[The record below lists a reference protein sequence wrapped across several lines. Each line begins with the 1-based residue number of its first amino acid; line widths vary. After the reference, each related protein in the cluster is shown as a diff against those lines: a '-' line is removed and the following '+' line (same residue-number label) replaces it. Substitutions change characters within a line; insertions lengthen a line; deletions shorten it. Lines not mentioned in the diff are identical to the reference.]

1 MRFEFSVWKEI
12 AEMWWAEVWNNYSID
27 FGLIS
32 GFVLNVEEMET
43 VFGLRMFSLNFF
55 GIRRTLR
62 CQSGIKRGR
71 RVNVFFFAT

>member
-1 MRFEFSVWKEI
+1 MDEI

-43 VFGLRMFSLNFF
+43 VFGLRMFSLNFLVF
-55 GIRRTLR
+55 EGLYVV
-62 CQSGIKRGR
+62 
-71 RVNVFFFAT
+71 RVVLNVEEELM